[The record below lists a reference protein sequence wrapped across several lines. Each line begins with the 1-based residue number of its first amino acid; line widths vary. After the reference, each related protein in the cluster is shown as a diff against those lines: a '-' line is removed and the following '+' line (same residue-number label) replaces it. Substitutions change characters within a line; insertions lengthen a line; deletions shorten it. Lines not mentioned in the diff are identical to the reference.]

1 MRARP
6 GSPIL
11 IDMKGVLYCTV
22 CGEAVGVYE
31 SIVVIERGGTQSVRT
46 TSLAR
51 EPSVG
56 FGAEQVTHRSCAPIR
71 WQIETS
77 SSRRYAA

>member
-1 MRARP
+1 MHSGRH
-6 GSPIL
+6 SPIL

-22 CGEAVGVYE
+22 CGEPVGVYE
-31 SIVVIERGGTQSVRT
+31 SLVVVGPDSART

-56 FGAEQVTHRSCAPIR
+56 FGAEHVTHRSCAPIR

-77 SSRRYAA
+77 TARRYAA

>member
-1 MRARP
+1 MN
-6 GSPIL
+6 
-11 IDMKGVLYCTV
+11 GVLYCTV
-22 CGEAVGVYE
+22 CGEPVGVYE
-31 SIVVIERGGTQSVRT
+31 SILVIGRDSART

-56 FGAEQVTHRSCAPIR
+56 FGAEHVAHRSCAPIR
-71 WQIETS
+71 WHIETS